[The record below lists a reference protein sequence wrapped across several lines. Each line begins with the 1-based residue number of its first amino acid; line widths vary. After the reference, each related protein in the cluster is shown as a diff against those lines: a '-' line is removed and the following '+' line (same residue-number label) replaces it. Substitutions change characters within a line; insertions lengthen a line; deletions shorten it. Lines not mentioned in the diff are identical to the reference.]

1 MAKERQPAGC
11 AVGGGNSS
19 VFFMVFSRSP
29 LQTQPI
35 IPTLAMTPD
44 GTYAYVTVLGA
55 DRVDSTAASVTWD
68 FYGHGTV
75 VSTTPTVDTQFTS

>member
-1 MAKERQPAGC
+1 
-11 AVGGGNSS
+11 
-19 VFFMVFSRSP
+19 
-29 LQTQPI
+29 
-35 IPTLAMTPD
+35 MTPD